1 MRALVCGLEHAQLRS
16 MSRPGR
22 VLLLSLLFALSAG
35 AAYYLLVVRPRSSA
49 IPVVVASPKP
59 SAAPG
64 AHAIVD
70 PLRPDAPIERDDLR
84 MPPREDWVKARPEF
98 QYSLSAAQRGGV
110 EPCATQA
117 VDASGFEDP
126 LPRGRA
132 RLHLPR
138 DFAPEPNGDF
148 DLIVHLHGDE
158 PIRRELIES
167 GQKLPLLTYTLG
179 MNEGYGPL
187 FNSPEPYRAA
197 VSDVEQ
203 VLSRRSGR
211 PAHARRVAFSAWSAG
226 FVGVAAAISQKT
238 ASQIDAVILIDGLHA
253 PRRDKFAFEAQLKP
267 FLDFARR
274 AAEGRA
280 FMFVSHSSIDPP
292 DFASTT
298 ECAHYLEAALGGRPQ
313 PVKRRERFGLEL
325 VEYFNRGTF
334 DVRGYAGNDKPD
346 HCAQIALLRD
356 VFRALGK
363 RWAQRP

>member
-1 MRALVCGLEHAQLRS
+1 

-22 VLLLSLLFALSAG
+22 VLLLSLLSALSAA
-35 AAYYLLVVRPRSSA
+35 AAYYALIVRPRSLA

-59 SAAPG
+59 SADPG
-64 AHAIVD
+64 AHSIVD

-84 MPPREDWVKARPEF
+84 LPPREDWIKARPEF
-98 QYSLSAAQRGGV
+98 QRSLSSAQRGGV

-138 DFAPEPNGDF
+138 DFAPEQNGDF

-167 GQKLPLLTYTLG
+167 GQKLPLLTFTLG
-179 MNEGYGPL
+179 MNEGYAPL
-187 FNSPEPYRAA
+187 FNSPELYRAA
-197 VSDVEQ
+197 VTDVEQ

-211 PAHARRVAFSAWSAG
+211 VAHARRVAFSAWSAG
-226 FVGVAAAISQKT
+226 FVGVAAAISLKT
-238 ASQIDAVILIDGLHA
+238 AAQIDAVILIDGLHA
-253 PRRDKFAFEAQLKP
+253 PRRDKFAFDAHMKP
-267 FLDFARR
+267 FLEFARR
-274 AAEGRA
+274 AAEERV

-298 ECAHYLEAALGGRPQ
+298 ECAHYLEDALGGRPQ
-313 PVKRRERFGLEL
+313 PVRRRERFGLEL
-325 VEYFNRGTF
+325 VEYFHRGMLH
-334 DVRGYAGNDKPD
+334 VRGYAGNDKPD
-346 HCAQIALLRD
+346 HCAQIAVLRD
-356 VFRALGK
+356 VYRALGQ
-363 RWAQRP
+363 RWSKP